1 MTRKRW
7 LADTTDKVLPAD
19 PSRRRAGAAL
29 GCATFLVLLTLLI
42 WFIATHTQTFDNP
55 PLFEAVGTAE

>member
-7 LADTTDKVLPAD
+7 LTESTDKLLPVD
-19 PSRRRAGAAL
+19 PGRRRAGAAL

-55 PLFEAVGTAE
+55 PLFGSVRTGE

>member
-7 LADTTDKVLPAD
+7 LHNTTDQILPIN
-19 PSRRRAGAAL
+19 PERRRAGAL
-29 GCATFLVLLTLLI
+29 MGCLTLLFLLALLV

-55 PLFEAVGTAE
+55 PLFGQ